1 MFYILFYLCIII
13 VIRKFVFT
21 ENILK
26 YKHCIITTKEV
37 YCILYLEH
45 VYCLMTVKQ
54 LTKLTRYSL
63 LYSDRGIQV
72 QYLTYISNLSNKIC
86 WSTNIKFT
94 LAESL
99 VKFCRMIQKG
109 GGRVDLFRLL
119 RSLSWDTILK
129 AFERSIWRLPR
140 KSLHMV
146 QPTVL
151 RSTSK
156 PLIKFFSFWQGTEI
170 SFSSMFFV
178 F

>member
-63 LYSDRGIQV
+63 LYSDRGNQV
-72 QYLTYISNLSNKIC
+72 PTFLTFL
-86 WSTNIKFT
+86 TKFVG
-94 LAESL
+94 A
-99 VKFCRMIQKG
+99 
-109 GGRVDLFRLL
+109 
-119 RSLSWDTILK
+119 
-129 AFERSIWRLPR
+129 
-140 KSLHMV
+140 
-146 QPTVL
+146 TV
-151 RSTSK
+151 
-156 PLIKFFSFWQGTEI
+156 
-170 SFSSMFFV
+170 V
-178 F
+178 

>member
-1 MFYILFYLCIII
+1 MFYILFYLCII

-99 VKFCRMIQKG
+99 VKFCRMIQILLDENLKFL
-109 GGRVDLFRLL
+109 RV
-119 RSLSWDTILK
+119 
-129 AFERSIWRLPR
+129 
-140 KSLHMV
+140 
-146 QPTVL
+146 Q
-151 RSTSK
+151 
-156 PLIKFFSFWQGTEI
+156 
-170 SFSSMFFV
+170 
-178 F
+178 